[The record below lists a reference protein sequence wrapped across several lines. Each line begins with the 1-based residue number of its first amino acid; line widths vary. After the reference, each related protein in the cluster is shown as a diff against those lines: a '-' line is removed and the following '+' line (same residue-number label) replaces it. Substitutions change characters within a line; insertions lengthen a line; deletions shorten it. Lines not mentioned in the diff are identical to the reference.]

1 MTRAVKVSIQAGGI
15 VIISVEKMNRKV
27 EREKGIERRRE
38 CRRREE
44 EEEED
49 DDDDAGEERRA
60 VVVAPDYL

>member
-27 EREKGIERRRE
+27 EREKGIEGRRE
-38 CRRREE
+38 CRRRE